1 MTAQKNVLGGPLV
14 PCSTDPMTG
23 FWRDGCCRAGPED
36 PGLHL
41 VCIQATA
48 SFLEFSASRGNDL
61 STPIPQ
67 YDFPGVRPG
76 ERWCLCAT
84 RWQEA
89 LDAGHAPPVLL
100 NATHLE
106 ALNLLK
112 IEDLLR
118 HALDAKSE

>member
-1 MTAQKNVLGGPLV
+1 MAAQKNVLEGPLV
-14 PCSTDPMTG
+14 TCSTDPMTG
-23 FWRDGCCRAGPED
+23 FWRDGCCRAGLED

-61 STPIPQ
+61 SSPMPQ
-67 YDFPGVRPG
+67 YAFPGVRPG

-89 LDAGHAPPVLL
+89 LEAGHAPPVLL
-100 NATHLE
+100 NATHQN
-106 ALNLLK
+106 ALRVVKL
-112 IEDLLR
+112 EDLLR
-118 HALDAKSE
+118 HALDAQSE

>member
-1 MTAQKNVLGGPLV
+1 
-14 PCSTDPMTG
+14 
-23 FWRDGCCRAGPED
+23 
-36 PGLHL
+36 

-106 ALNLLK
+106 ALHVLK

-118 HALDAKSE
+118 HALDAQPE